1 MGENISNRIIS
12 VIIPV
17 YNSKKYLSECL
28 NSIINQTYK
37 DLEII
42 IIDDGSTDGSG
53 EIIGNFSVFDSRV
66 KVITKCNKGL
76 VAARKE
82 GIEAASGDYI
92 SFVDS
97 DDYIDLNTYE
107 SIINEMNNGS
117 PDMVL
122 YGLVEEYSDYRVEKY
137 NHIKCGWYSENEI
150 KNEIIP
156 NMLSCGDFFDFGVL
170 PNVVC
175 KLVKRKFVIDNLY
188 DVDQRIT
195 IGEDVSHTYQLISL
209 AREILVLDYSPYHYC
224 KRYDSMMWKEVEWE
238 SIARLESF
246 LRKSL
251 MRLNF
256 DQCIEP
262 QINEYILFVT
272 LLKTPNVI
280 LDHAIPFSLEENNIA
295 LYGAGG
301 MGQAIYVK
309 YKEKI
314 KVWVDLNFHRY
325 NQSIPMVENIYS
337 LKKNID
343 KYDSIFIAILNTSIC
358 HNVSKELHSMG
369 IDKKI
374 FFYDGKSCRCICC

>member
-195 IGEDVSHTYQLISL
+195 I
-209 AREILVLDYSPYHYC
+209 
-224 KRYDSMMWKEVEWE
+224 
-238 SIARLESF
+238 
-246 LRKSL
+246 
-251 MRLNF
+251 
-256 DQCIEP
+256 
-262 QINEYILFVT
+262 
-272 LLKTPNVI
+272 
-280 LDHAIPFSLEENNIA
+280 
-295 LYGAGG
+295 
-301 MGQAIYVK
+301 
-309 YKEKI
+309 
-314 KVWVDLNFHRY
+314 
-325 NQSIPMVENIYS
+325 
-337 LKKNID
+337 
-343 KYDSIFIAILNTSIC
+343 
-358 HNVSKELHSMG
+358 
-369 IDKKI
+369 
-374 FFYDGKSCRCICC
+374 